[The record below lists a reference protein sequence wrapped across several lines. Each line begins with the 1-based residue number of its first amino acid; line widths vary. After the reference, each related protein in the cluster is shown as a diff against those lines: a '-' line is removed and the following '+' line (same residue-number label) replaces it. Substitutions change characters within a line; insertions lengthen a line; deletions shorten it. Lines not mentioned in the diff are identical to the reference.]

1 LIDFD
6 VNRTIFINNQENYSI
21 FNFFK
26 SLIYRNLILNFFAF
40 LKMKRSLGVF
50 ILITEKYNL
59 KFAKKYDKSH
69 NSILVD
75 KIKIEFL
82 KNHIARFVRAK
93 KIIL

>member
-1 LIDFD
+1 
-6 VNRTIFINNQENYSI
+6 
-21 FNFFK
+21 
-26 SLIYRNLILNFFAF
+26 
-40 LKMKRSLGVF
+40 MKRSLGVF